1 MAGKEKRI
9 RYNFYA
15 RMAGLLYLVIIIT
28 GLFSELFVRSKIV
41 LKDDPAATTKNVE
54 LFQSLYRAG
63 FVSDTVM
70 VTADI
75 IIAILFYILF
85 RKVSKYLSLSA
96 AVFRLA
102 QAFLISAS
110 LLFYFAPLIL
120 LDNINPET
128 GETITPLLFIELHA
142 YGYDF
147 GLIFFGVS
155 NLILGYLIVK
165 SKIIPQIFG
174 YGLSAAAAVYIFGSF
189 IRFLL
194 PDLFSHIQPLYLIPL
209 IAELS
214 VGIWLLLKGVDL
226 NKLFS

>member
-1 MAGKEKRI
+1 MGKGKKSRYIKYAKVAG
-9 RYNFYA
+9 A
-15 RMAGLLYLVIIIT
+15 LYLVIIAA
-28 GLFSELFVRSKIV
+28 GLFSEFFVRSKII
-41 LKDDPAATTKNVE
+41 LQDSAATIENIT

-63 FVSDTVM
+63 FVSDTLM

-75 IIAILFYILF
+75 IIAILFYIIF
-85 RKVSKYLSLSA
+85 RKVNKYLSLTA
-96 AVFRLA
+96 AVFRLT
-102 QAFLISAS
+102 QALLICVS

-120 LDNINPET
+120 LDSINPET
-128 GETITPLLFIELHA
+128 HETITPGLFIELHA

-174 YGLSAAAAVYIFGSF
+174 YGLSAAAVVYILGSF
-189 IRFLL
+189 IRFLF
-194 PDLFSHIQPLYLIPL
+194 PDIFFLIQPLYLIPL